1 MAAIKDN
8 VFRIKSNASVHGL
21 AFAARQY
28 KVECKREGK
37 VDNFDTF
44 YFACFGRYPAKKER
58 KIG

>member
-28 KVECKREGK
+28 KVECKREKK
-37 VDNFDTF
+37 VDNFDVF
-44 YFACFGRYPAKKER
+44 YFACFGRYPARAEKRE
-58 KIG
+58 G